1 MWLSLFPS
9 AAIVIGVVAAVRM
22 AEGKLRRVLL
32 FSAGSVLLY
41 LAAILYMFMTVPF
54 LSSAKA
60 SYTLGLL
67 PCFALLGAAGF
78 DILIKDRYI
87 GALSHALFACWAIAA
102 FLSYFVI

>member
-9 AAIVIGVVAAVRM
+9 AAIVIGVVATVRM

-41 LAAILYMFMTVPF
+41 LAAILYMFITVPF

-78 DILIKDRYI
+78 DILIKNRYI
-87 GALSHALFACWAIAA
+87 GALSQALFACWAIAA
-102 FLSYFVI
+102 FLSYFAI